1 MPVQISKRSGQPV
14 ANRLLVGANL
24 QWSISV
30 AFGAVAFLLLIA
42 CANVEDLLLTK
53 VSRTRELIVRAALGI
68 AHRALRPVP
77 AGRHRGRRCCSPAG
91 TKVVRRDWKKAAMMQ
106 PARNPHALLLRVS
119 TITAVYAIQS
129 RAKMKNPA
137 PVRIEVDSRTAR
149 KTSEIPK

>member
-30 AFGAVAFLLLIA
+30 SFGAVAFLLLIA

-91 TKVVRRDWKKAAMMQ
+91 TKVVRRDWKKGGNDAACAES
-106 PARNPHALLLRVS
+106 PRVIVARQHNHRGIRD
-119 TITAVYAIQS
+119 TKQS
-129 RAKMKNPA
+129 KDEESCA
-137 PVRIEVDSRTAR
+137 
-149 KTSEIPK
+149 SENRGG